1 MRDVKNG
8 GGGGTTRR
16 EEAERFIFGEERGET
31 RGQFSCAVMLAKFAQ
46 LKRVEAEEEE
56 EENCTRVENF
66 TKFAAKLCSYVYI
79 YISKREMV
87 LLVIF
92 LFFFFPPL
100 VDRFN
105 EPY

>member
-1 MRDVKNG
+1 MVGARYTCARREKWG
-8 GGGGTTRR
+8 RRGTTRR

-66 TKFAAKLCSYVYI
+66 TKFAAKLCTCYVYI
-79 YISKREMV
+79 YIKKRNGSTGN
-87 LLVIF
+87 F
-92 LFFFFPPL
+92 SFPPPL
-100 VDRFN
+100 S
-105 EPY
+105 

>member
-1 MRDVKNG
+1 MRVIRARDVKNG

-46 LKRVEAEEEE
+46 LKRVEAEEVE

-66 TKFAAKLCSYVYI
+66 TKFAAKLCTCYVYI
-79 YISKREMV
+79 YISRREMV

-92 LFFFFPPL
+92 LFFFSPL
-100 VDRFN
+100 SGR
-105 EPY
+105 